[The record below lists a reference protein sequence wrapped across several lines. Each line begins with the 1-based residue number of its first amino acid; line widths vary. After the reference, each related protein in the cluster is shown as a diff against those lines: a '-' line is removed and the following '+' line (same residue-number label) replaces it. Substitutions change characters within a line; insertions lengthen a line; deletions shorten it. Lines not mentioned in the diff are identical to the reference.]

1 MVNMFF
7 TNFTAFFDM
16 IIVAFISVFLTLLFK
31 GGPSILYTNGKFSIN
46 NLIWLFLIQFSGSI
60 GVFMLSSYFFCS
72 PILSEYKSI
81 QHPVSIL
88 VALMPVELTLVLLI
102 VLIHRIWIF
111 IIKKVDP
118 NFEEQ
123 DPLEKI
129 KAIRSFYEESEYKA
143 RENLETTDDVEN
155 GENSNKNADQK

>member
-1 MVNMFF
+1 MVSVFF
-7 TNFTAFFDM
+7 TNFTTFFDM
-16 IIVAFISVFLTLLFK
+16 IVVAFISVFLTLLFK
-31 GGPSILYTNGKFSIN
+31 GGPSILYINGKFSIN

-88 VALMPVELTLVLLI
+88 MALMPVEITLVLLI
-102 VLIHRIWIF
+102 ILIHRIWVF

-129 KAIRSFYEESEYKA
+129 KAIRNFYEETEAK
-143 RENLETTDDVEN
+143 ENLETTNDVEN
-155 GENSNKNADQK
+155 SEISNKSTDQK